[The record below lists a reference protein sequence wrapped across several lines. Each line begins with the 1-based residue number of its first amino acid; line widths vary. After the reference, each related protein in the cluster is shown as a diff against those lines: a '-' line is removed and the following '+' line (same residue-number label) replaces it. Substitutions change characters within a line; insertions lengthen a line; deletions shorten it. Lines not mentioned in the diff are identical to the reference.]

1 MKAYRRLWP
10 LILVP
15 AFLVPE
21 VALDPFQ
28 ANLPS
33 QSAHLLGTDP
43 LGRDA
48 VLRLLLATSRSLAF
62 ASMVAL
68 ASLAL
73 ALALALGMSRL
84 LEARSALRAVP
95 VLLFL
100 IPLAALRGGFDWLPL
115 ALLLSLLLALQLEPP
130 LRARL
135 DPFWRSPAWQYGK
148 LLGAGPLHQVRI
160 WTPWALA
167 ESLALL
173 PSAWISALWSE
184 ATLRLL
190 GLGPGPR
197 HDSLGLLLQ
206 EELPRLAT
214 DPSPLGWAALGVVL
228 ALAWACTPE
237 AP

>member
-1 MKAYRRLWP
+1 MKATRRLWP
-10 LILVP
+10 LILLP
-15 AFLVPE
+15 AFLLPE

-28 ANLPS
+28 ANLPNES
-33 QSAHLLGTDP
+33 SHLLGTDP

-48 VLRLLLATSRSLAF
+48 LLRLLLATGRSLAF
-62 ASMVAL
+62 ASLVAL
-68 ASLAL
+68 GSLTL
-73 ALALALGMSRL
+73 ALALALGMQRL
-84 LEARSALRAVP
+84 QEARSALRAVP

-135 DPFWRSPAWQYGK
+135 DPFRRSPAWQFGR
-148 LLGAGPLHQVRI
+148 LLRADSLHQVQI
-160 WTPWALA
+160 WAPWALA
-167 ESLALL
+167 EALALF

-237 AP
+237 PP